1 MKEEPSKSDAI
12 NGNKHKNKNQLAA
25 SKLKNKRTQKEALK
39 KNKMKR

>member
-1 MKEEPSKSDAI
+1 MKEEPTTAAKE
-12 NGNKHKNKNQLAA
+12 NGAKHKNKHLVAE

>member
-1 MKEEPSKSDAI
+1 MKEELTTAAKE
-12 NGNKHKNKNQLAA
+12 NGTKHKNKNSVAE